1 MFKTIKFI
9 RGILLKQPVF
19 KGLKPPLCV
28 LLWGCWWHSK
38 TQGMFVSGWAT
49 QLAISFFS
57 FFFFYWKLPPTHT
70 QTHTQTL
77 FIISG
82 TDFVLKWE
90 KKSCRLLPL
99 CFNLLHLLSVK
110 LLISWIS
117 QNAFITALREKKMC
131 ELLQLASQTFPVK
144 LCNHWVNHFC
154 IRLHR
159 GTDSKKIGISSSS
172 NNRFFS
178 ACDCRTLVQHH
189 T

>member
-49 QLAISFFS
+49 QLAISFF
-57 FFFFYWKLPPTHT
+57 FFL
-70 QTHTQTL
+70 L
-77 FIISG
+77 FL
-82 TDFVLKWE
+82 LKTSTYTYSDTYSDIVHHFWDWLCAQMG